1 MLSRVAMP
9 NRLFKYKASR
19 AYNLSTAKIHG
30 NRLGTQAK
38 QGRHSV
44 IIIKY
49 FYAHFTHK
57 SGKYIQLGSFYR
69 ASAEFYKSFKGTVE
83 EILSK
88 VLKGPMRKF

>member
-57 SGKYIQLGSFYR
+57 SGKYIQLGSF
-69 ASAEFYKSFKGTVE
+69 
-83 EILSK
+83 
-88 VLKGPMRKF
+88 

>member
-30 NRLGTQAK
+30 NRLGTQAIE
-38 QGRHSV
+38 GRHSV

-49 FYAHFTHK
+49 FTH
-57 SGKYIQLGSFYR
+57 SLR
-69 ASAEFYKSFKGTVE
+69 T
-83 EILSK
+83 K
-88 VLKGPMRKF
+88 VANIYN